1 VPYRVLASGAKI
13 STMKII
19 GDSRP
24 PIVKLESLRRDMQ
37 LPENR
42 RSRRT
47 IQDMQLIERI
57 LLRQSEADV
66 IRLSALGVRWE

>member
-1 VPYRVLASGAKI
+1 
-13 STMKII
+13 
-19 GDSRP
+19 
-24 PIVKLESLRRDMQ
+24 MQ